1 MLEISDKSLSLLHFL
16 SINKFNFVHRFE
28 VTRKMCTSESSS
40 LTDEQK
46 LFYEKNGYILIKNN
60 LNPEF
65 LDELRQRFEDLC
77 EGTAQN
83 HGVSIVK
90 DPVLKKRGISGQ
102 YAVNKF
108 QDIFDDEV
116 LGKYGTCKEIVDVV
130 EQLIG
135 PNITGIYSM
144 LFNKPPES
152 DPDISRHPLHQD
164 LHYFPFRPANKIVTA
179 WTAMERVEE
188 KNGCLH
194 VIPGSHNGPLYN
206 HEYPEGNKHKLYHEV
221 TGMNHLPKLHV
232 IMEKGDTIFFHSLLL
247 HGSGPNFTK
256 GFRKAISCHYA
267 DSNCTFM
274 DINSINYGR
283 MAKEI
288 EDMEETKTG
297 VPLNIQ
303 NYFKARSRLIRGSP
317 GALQQFYS
325 NL

>member
-1 MLEISDKSLSLLHFL
+1 
-16 SINKFNFVHRFE
+16 
-28 VTRKMCTSESSS
+28 MCTSESSS

-144 LFNKPPES
+144 LINKPPES
-152 DPDISRHPLHQD
+152 NPDISRHPLHQD

-179 WTAMERVEE
+179 WTAMERLDE

-274 DINSINYGR
+274 DINYGR

-303 NYFKARSRLIRGSP
+303 NYFKARSRLIRGNP

>member
-102 YAVNKF
+102 YAVNK
-108 QDIFDDEV
+108 
-116 LGKYGTCKEIVDVV
+116 
-130 EQLIG
+130 
-135 PNITGIYSM
+135 
-144 LFNKPPES
+144 
-152 DPDISRHPLHQD
+152 D

>member
-1 MLEISDKSLSLLHFL
+1 
-16 SINKFNFVHRFE
+16 
-28 VTRKMCTSESSS
+28 MCTSESSS

-102 YAVNKF
+102 YAVNK
-108 QDIFDDEV
+108 
-116 LGKYGTCKEIVDVV
+116 
-130 EQLIG
+130 
-135 PNITGIYSM
+135 
-144 LFNKPPES
+144 
-152 DPDISRHPLHQD
+152 D

-179 WTAMERVEE
+179 WTAMERLDE

-274 DINSINYGR
+274 DINYGR

-303 NYFKARSRLIRGSP
+303 LKIRNHIPNGNLYIYRETKGQLIQTQSCVEESVPNKPDTTESTVSMESTFLDVPSTSTDINYFKARSRLIRGNP